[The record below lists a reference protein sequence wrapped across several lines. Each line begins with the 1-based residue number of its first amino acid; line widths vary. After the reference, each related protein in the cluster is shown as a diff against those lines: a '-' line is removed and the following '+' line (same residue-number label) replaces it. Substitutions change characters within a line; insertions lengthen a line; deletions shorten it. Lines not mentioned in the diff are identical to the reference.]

1 MSFGLES
8 PLQPGRVLVSTTDYR
23 GWTVEEVAQRAADK
37 IIHVGDNSDPALQA
51 QARAF
56 KAQIQHVVTLYMK
69 EAVQQDR
76 ATIAQRLRE
85 AGHPELV
92 GLLGE

>member
-1 MSFGLES
+1 MITVEM
-8 PLQPGRVLVSTTDYR
+8 PVLTSGVSVVTTQNR
-23 GWTVEEVAQRAADK
+23 GWDAEELAQRAADK
-37 IIHVGDNSDPALQA
+37 IIFVGDQSHPAVQA

-56 KAQIQHVVTLYMK
+56 KVQVKHVFAFYLK
-69 EAVQQDR
+69 EAVEQDR

-92 GLLGE
+92 HLLGE

>member
-1 MSFGLES
+1 MITVEM
-8 PLQPGRVLVSTTDYR
+8 PVLVGGVSVATTQNR
-23 GWTVEEVAQRAADK
+23 GWSSEELAQRAADK
-37 IIHVGDNSDPALQA
+37 IVYVGDRSHPAIQA
-51 QARAF
+51 QAHAF
-56 KAQIQHVVTLYMK
+56 KAAVQDVVAFYLR

-92 GLLGE
+92 AILGE

>member
-1 MSFGLES
+1 MITVEM
-8 PLQPGRVLVSTTDYR
+8 PVLTSGVSVLTTQNR
-23 GWTVEEVAQRAADK
+23 GWDAEELAQRAADK
-37 IIHVGDNSDPALQA
+37 IIFVGDQSHPAVQA

-56 KAQIQHVVTLYMK
+56 KVQVKHVVAFYLK
-69 EAVQQDR
+69 EAVEQDR

-92 GLLGE
+92 HLLGE